1 MPQDQSMLVFTMD
14 KRYKIKNDGSPVTLD
29 VIIGDKGQSPDID
42 VKLDSKKLVN
52 GSNVSVKNLL
62 IGNNEDL
69 DKKILKITGNVV
81 DTAEDSNKIT
91 VTVKVKGGERDFEKK
106 FSVTVD
112 EEGEEVDLA
121 FVIRFTD

>member
-14 KRYKIKNDGSPVTLD
+14 KRYKIKNDDSPVTLD

-91 VTVKVKGGERDFEKK
+91 VTVKVKGGERDLEKK

>member
-29 VIIGDKGQSPDID
+29 VIIGDKGPSPDID